1 MVHRKRGFFNRGQHS
16 VHDPG
21 SFKPVTSGVALGRG
35 DGMGT
40 GSRSSR
46 CIRSLVPPPIRTN
59 EALEKGL
66 LKGEVAAYPCNGD
79 PLDEHGPEVGVRS
92 VEELCHVVQ
101 AMRGRTV
108 AHVPG
113 V

>member
-1 MVHRKRGFFNRGQHS
+1 MVHRQRGFFNRGQHP

-21 SFKPVTSGVALGRG
+21 SFKPVTPGAALGRG
-35 DGMGT
+35 AGMGT

-46 CIRSLVPPPIRTN
+46 CIRSLVPHPIRTT

-79 PLDEHGPEVGVRS
+79 PLDEHGPEVGVRF
-92 VEELCHVVQ
+92 VEYLRHVVQ
-101 AMRGRTV
+101 AMRGRPL
-108 AHVPG
+108 AYVPG